1 MDRLIT
7 GKFSNSMNL
16 PLTLLKIEIV
26 NEQQLDKLRKNE
38 QMATWWACPLTV
50 PKIYLAVKERM
61 EKFELAQSYLKQ
73 VKIFGIY
80 LNLLKEK
87 GLLYSMEEFNQVR
100 CLIVL

>member
-1 MDRLIT
+1 
-7 GKFSNSMNL
+7 MNL

-38 QMATWWACPLTV
+38 QMATWPLTV
-50 PKIYLAVKERM
+50 PKIYLTVKERM

-73 VKIFGIY
+73 VKIFGIH